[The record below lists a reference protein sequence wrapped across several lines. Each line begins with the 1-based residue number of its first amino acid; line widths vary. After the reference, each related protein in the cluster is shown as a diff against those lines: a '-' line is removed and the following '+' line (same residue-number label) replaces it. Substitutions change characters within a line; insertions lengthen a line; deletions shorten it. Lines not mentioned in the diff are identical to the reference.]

1 MTLPHTTHPGRRD
14 VQAAFFQLVGRA
26 HLTPRRLG
34 DRQLGHRLL
43 DLRHHPVLQDRL
55 APRDFLQRR
64 LAALVVE
71 FLEAVEAVAAVAHH
85 PARRRHVAELLC
97 QLQHAH
103 LHPDYFLFLVHRPRL
118 LLGTRGPYHRCQ
130 IKSWS
135 LHMMAITEI
144 FSVSTSYTT
153 PNGNLCMRR
162 RRIVVPMN
170 RLPAFG

>member
-71 FLEAVEAVAAVAHH
+71 FLEAVEAVAGSPSPGTPPTRCRAALPA
-85 PARRRHVAELLC
+85 PARPPSPGLLFV
-97 QLQHAH
+97 
-103 LHPDYFLFLVHRPRL
+103 PGSSPSSPSRDPRTL
-118 LLGTRGPYHRCQ
+118 
-130 IKSWS
+130 SS
-135 LHMMAITEI
+135 L
-144 FSVSTSYTT
+144 SD
-153 PNGNLCMRR
+153 
-162 RRIVVPMN
+162 
-170 RLPAFG
+170 